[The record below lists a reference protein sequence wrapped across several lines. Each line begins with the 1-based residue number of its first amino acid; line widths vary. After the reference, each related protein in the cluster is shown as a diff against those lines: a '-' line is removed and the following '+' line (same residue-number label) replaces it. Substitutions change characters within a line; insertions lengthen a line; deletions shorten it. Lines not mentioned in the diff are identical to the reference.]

1 MQRKYKVNKMTSK
14 EKTKK
19 EIVKKQNTNTGE
31 VTVKSPR
38 ILVVND
44 DPVQLQLLT
53 KLLTKDGKEVVP
65 CTGGK
70 EALSQLKKLKSA
82 DLIIT
87 DLYMPEIN
95 GWKLCRLLRSA
106 EFSNYNKIPIIIM
119 SATFSGSDAED
130 IARELGVNGF
140 LTIPFNREELF
151 AIVENTLSGVNTR
164 KNLSVLI
171 VEDDENLRETLCE
184 GLDTYGFSVYKA
196 ENGKQAYERF
206 RVEKPDIVLLD
217 FHLPD
222 NDGEHLL
229 PAFKVSESKAAV
241 IVMTGNPSPD
251 IALKITELGA
261 DAYIRKPF
269 TLQYLINLCEKI
281 RREWSLLRAEKLL
294 EDKTLELR
302 RIFETSLD
310 GIMISDPD
318 GFIIMVNRAI
328 EKLSGYPQDELI
340 GKHIAELVPKGDAYK
355 KKAREMRDRLYADE
369 MVSEFEITWLQ
380 KEGSI
385 IDLEANVALLKD
397 NKGSITGNIAS
408 LRDMTQRKKEE
419 VQLRQAKEAAEAA
432 NSAKSEFLANMS
444 HELRTPMNHII
455 GFTELLVSKHYGD
468 LNEVQ
473 VEYLNDVL
481 KSSQHLLS
489 LINNVLNFSNL
500 ESRKLELDLTDFN
513 IRLFLEEALALY
525 RERAAQNGLKLRL
538 EMDPVPETITADEK
552 KLNQVFDNLLSNALK
567 FSPHGGTV
575 SISARLVER
584 VFRPGLRWSDPVDLQ
599 IIDQASPETISGT
612 QHIQCIEFT
621 VADTGLGIKPEDQK
635 RIFEPFEQLDA
646 SSSKKYQGAG
656 LGLALAKSIV
666 ELHGGKIWVE
676 SNGERKGSR
685 FSFIIPL

>member
-1 MQRKYKVNKMTSK
+1 MAKQSTS
-14 EKTKK
+14 TA
-19 EIVKKQNTNTGE
+19 E
-31 VTVKSPR
+31 VTEASPR

-44 DPVQLQLLT
+44 DQVQLRLLAQ
-53 KLLTKDGKEVVP
+53 LLTKDGKEVIP

-70 EALSQLKKLKSA
+70 EALSQLKKVKSV

-95 GWKLCRLLRSA
+95 GWKLCRLLRSP
-106 EFSNYNKIPIIIM
+106 EFSDYNKIPTIIM
-119 SATFSGSDAED
+119 SATFSGSDAQD

-140 LTIPFNREELF
+140 LSIPYNREELL
-151 AIVENTLSGVNTR
+151 ATVDNTLSGVNER

-171 VEDDENLRETLCE
+171 VEDDENLRKTLCE
-184 GLDTYGFSVYKA
+184 GLDAYGFSVFEAK
-196 ENGKQAYERF
+196 NGKQAYEQF
-206 RVEKPDIVLLD
+206 GVETPDIVLLD
-217 FHLPD
+217 FHVPD

-229 PAFKVSESKAAV
+229 SAFKVTENRAAV

-251 IALKITELGA
+251 LALKINELGA

-310 GIMISDPD
+310 GIMISDHD

-328 EKLSGYPQDELI
+328 EKLSGFPQDELI
-340 GKHIAELVPKGDAYK
+340 GKHIAELLPKGDSYK
-355 KKAREMRDRLYADE
+355 KRAKEMRDRLYADE
-369 MVSEFEITWLQ
+369 MVTGFEVKWLQ
-380 KEGSI
+380 KEGTT

-397 NKGSITGNIAS
+397 NKGIITGNIAS
-408 LRDMTQRKKEE
+408 LRDITQRKKEE
-419 VQLRQAKEAAEAA
+419 AQLRQAKEAAEAA

-455 GFTELLVSKHYGD
+455 GFTELLVGKHYGE

-489 LINNVLNFSNL
+489 LINSVLNFSNL
-500 ESRKLELDLTDFN
+500 ESRKLELQLTDFN
-513 IRLFLEEALALY
+513 IRPFLEKALSLY
-525 RERAAQNGLKLRL
+525 RESAAQNGLKLSI
-538 EMDPVPETITADEK
+538 ETDIIPETITADEK
-552 KLNQVFDNLLSNALK
+552 KLNQVIDNLLSNAVK
-567 FSPHGGTV
+567 FSPQGGTV
-575 SISARLVER
+575 SVSARMVER
-584 VFRPGLRWSDPVDLQ
+584 ACRPGFRWSDPVDLQ
-599 IIDQASPETISGT
+599 IIDQTNRETIAGT
-612 QHIQCIEFT
+612 QHIKCVEFT
-621 VADTGLGIKPEDQK
+621 VADTGLGINPEDQK

-646 SSSKKYQGAG
+646 SSSKKYQGTG
-656 LGLALAKSIV
+656 LGLALSKKIV

-676 SNGERKGSR
+676 SKGGTKGSR
-685 FSFIIPL
+685 FSFIIPF

>member
-1 MQRKYKVNKMTSK
+1 MTD
-14 EKTKK
+14 EQKTKN
-19 EIVKKQNTNTGE
+19 EIVKKQSTSPAE
-31 VTVKSPR
+31 VTENSPR

-44 DPVQLQLLT
+44 DPVQLRVLTQLLI
-53 KLLTKDGKEVVP
+53 KDGKEVIA

-70 EALSQLKKLKSA
+70 EALSQLNTIKSV

-140 LTIPFNREELF
+140 LPIPFNREELL
-151 AIVENTLSGVNTR
+151 ATVENTLSGVNER
-164 KNLSVLI
+164 KNLSILI
-171 VEDDENLRETLCE
+171 VEDDENLRETLRE
-184 GLDTYGFSVYKA
+184 GLDTYGFSVYEA
-196 ENGKQAYERF
+196 ENGQQAYERF
-206 RVEKPDIVLLD
+206 KELKPDIILLD

-229 PAFKVSESKAAV
+229 PTFKVPESQAAV

-310 GIMISDPD
+310 GIIISDPD
-318 GFIIMVNRAI
+318 GFIIMVNSSI

-340 GKHIAELVPKGDAYK
+340 GKHIAELLPKGDTYK
-355 KKAREMRDRLYADE
+355 KRAQEMRDHLYRDE
-369 MVSEFEITWLQ
+369 MVTGFEVKWLQ
-380 KEGSI
+380 KEGGT

-397 NKGSITGNIAS
+397 NKGTITGNIAS
-408 LRDMTQRKKEE
+408 LRDITQRKKEE
-419 VQLRQAKEAAEAA
+419 SQLRQAKEAAEAA
-432 NSAKSEFLANMS
+432 SSAKSEFLANMS

-468 LNEVQ
+468 LNEIQ
-473 VEYLNDVL
+473 AEYLNDVL

-500 ESRKLELDLTDFN
+500 ESRKLEVHLSDFN
-513 IRLFLEEALALY
+513 IRLFLEKVLSLY
-525 RERAAQNGLKLRL
+525 RERAAHNGLKLTI
-538 EMDPVPETITADEK
+538 ETDHIPETITADEK
-552 KLNQVFDNLLSNALK
+552 KLNQVFDNLLSNAVK
-567 FSPHGGTV
+567 FSPKGGTV
-575 SISARLVER
+575 SISARMVER
-584 VFRPGLRWSDPVDLQ
+584 PCRPGLRWSDPADMQ
-599 IIDQASPETISGT
+599 IIDDKTSQGTIPEAL
-612 QHIQCIEFT
+612 QVECIEFT

-646 SSSKKYQGAG
+646 SSSKKYQGTG
-656 LGLALAKSIV
+656 LGLALSKSIV

-676 SNGERKGSR
+676 SNGETQGSR
-685 FSFIIPL
+685 FSFIIPV